1 MSQRL
6 RCSSQNIDLDGVRNP
21 VEEDMVNRY
30 TSDVIERMKKY
41 WSYKVAELLTRMVSH
56 FLYKAG
62 LQDYWD
68 EKL

>member
-1 MSQRL
+1 
-6 RCSSQNIDLDGVRNP
+6 
-21 VEEDMVNRY
+21 MVNRY